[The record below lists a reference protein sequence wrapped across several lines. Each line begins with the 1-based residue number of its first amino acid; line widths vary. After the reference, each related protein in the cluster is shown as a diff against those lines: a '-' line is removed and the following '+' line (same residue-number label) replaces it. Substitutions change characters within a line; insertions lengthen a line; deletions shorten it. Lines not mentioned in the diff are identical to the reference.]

1 MNSFLSPIT
10 TSMNISFSL
19 QIVWMGGAINN
30 ISAFSIIVNLFHL
43 LKYSLLLF
51 FLRLSTILS
60 KFQIHMHFKALL
72 LPLLEGM
79 PHRVAED
86 GFQRALQS
94 PLPSPCHSSCGA
106 VIRDRGCHDPCVL
119 QCGILGSSPL
129 SVGCCT
135 FLILVPCCFPVS
147 SRGFFLGKKC

>member
-86 GFQRALQS
+86 GFQRALQFPPPQS
-94 PLPSPCHSSCGA
+94 LSFQLRSSNKGQGMPRPLRPSVWNPGFQSSFCWLLHFSHIGALLFPCE
-106 VIRDRGCHDPCVL
+106 
-119 QCGILGSSPL
+119 QQ
-129 SVGCCT
+129 
-135 FLILVPCCFPVS
+135 
-147 SRGFFLGKKC
+147 GFFLGKKC